1 MQKQADFAAAVTAP
15 KKTALVSGASF
26 AGRATAYRMNKL
38 GYKVTVVEVAKDLKK
53 GGTPVNIGDDKNGLM
68 DKRQNGPCRRCRLL
82 RLSGCRHG
90 RVVGNNWCC
99 RVGDAFQ
106 KHRGNFV
113 LAFQDYN
120 ERFHPYVG
128 KVQASAANNLDVL
141 IPKPR
146 RS

>member
-68 DKRQNGPCRRCRLL
+68 DKRQSGPCRRRRLL

-90 RVVGNNWCC
+90 WVVGNNWCR
-99 RVGDAFQ
+99 RVGGCVSKNTAGTSYWHSRITM
-106 KHRGNFV
+106 KGSVHISKRC
-113 LAFQDYN
+113 
-120 ERFHPYVG
+120 
-128 KVQASAANNLDVL
+128 
-141 IPKPR
+141 KPALQII
-146 RS
+146 